1 MTYEEFLK
9 TKEYTIELS
18 GFTVENL
25 NENLFDYQQ
34 AITKWA
40 LRIGKAALFEDTG
53 LGKTIQ
59 QLSWADAVA
68 KHTGGTVLI
77 LAPLAVSKQTAQE
90 ASKFGIICNLAEG
103 QEDIK
108 PGINITNYEKI
119 HKFDTDSF
127 SGVVLDESSILK
139 SYAGKTTKDLQERFA
154 YTP

>member
-9 TKEYTIELS
+9 TKEYTIEPS
-18 GFTVENL
+18 GFTATNL

-90 ASKFGIICNLAEG
+90 ASKLVSLAIW
-103 QEDIK
+103 QK
-108 PGINITNYEKI
+108 VRKI
-119 HKFDTDSF
+119 
-127 SGVVLDESSILK
+127 
-139 SYAGKTTKDLQERFA
+139 
-154 YTP
+154 